1 MFKVLIAVVGFMAAG
16 AASAESMRFEAI
28 NPSFGGNPL
37 NGSHLMGLATR
48 QFTPPVVER
57 VKQTDLEY
65 FADQIQRRTLS
76 AISSAFTQ
84 NLRDIDLNDPNSEL
98 PGDFVVGDFT
108 ISYGTFEGNIVLTL
122 NQNGE
127 QIEIIVPDF

>member
-1 MFKVLIAVVGFMAAG
+1 MFKTTIALIAVMAAST
-16 AASAESMRFEAI
+16 ASAESLRFEAI

-48 QFTPPVVER
+48 QYTPPVVER

-98 PGDFVVGDFT
+98 PDDFVVGDFR
-108 ISYGTFEGNIVLTL
+108 ISYGAFEGNIVLTL
-122 NQNGE
+122 EQDGE
-127 QIEIIVPDF
+127 TIEIIVPDF